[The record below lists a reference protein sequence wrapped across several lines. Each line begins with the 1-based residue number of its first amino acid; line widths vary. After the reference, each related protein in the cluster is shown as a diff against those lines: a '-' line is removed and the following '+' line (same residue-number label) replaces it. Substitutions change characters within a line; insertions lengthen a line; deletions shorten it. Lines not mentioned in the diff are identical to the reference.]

1 MFKESERNCER
12 GVFFII
18 VSIISNRFQVSMPST
33 TISFSSQ
40 DRSLRRAVEGVVDRL
55 SILQTSVIDDALLE
69 RRAPNKDGEI
79 FNVSRKSGQTEWAD
93 TSALEPVDP
102 QMIRSENEKARAVFS
117 GKSPSSQFLAAQ
129 LLADYRGEIA
139 ACVTS
144 TPTSSDWK
152 EGETDPPTREYL
164 VLNALSDDQC
174 RIFKKSL
181 KKRIH
186 QFEATVTKETGESN
200 VRAARKVPLRALYEL
215 YSVSKNRLEHC
226 EKGKKPKITTTN
238 VQAAPARGSARSFD
252 GSSVVNGRSSA
263 DGFRSSLWSNSSGFS
278 NEPDDSS
285 LVTPSVGHSSS
296 LTTTIASGAAAT
308 SSLVEGTSAAST
320 RTHSVTSE
328 SLPVTETR
336 NADKSDGGDEDGEG
350 GVATTSTTLTRQEED
365 EKIET
370 IIRRLPRVH
379 LGTAAVETM
388 SMQDLAAEKHYIK
401 QSLSRYEN
409 EVLTIFGRSP
419 IRHSAPRRRLY
430 SVYKRYGA
438 LKVEIRRRSG
448 GTPTGS
454 SSTGEN
460 GGGKE
465 SGELKG
471 EGKLSA

>member
-1 MFKESERNCER
+1 
-12 GVFFII
+12 
-18 VSIISNRFQVSMPST
+18 MPST

-55 SILQTSVIDDALLE
+55 SILQTSVIDGAFLE
-69 RRAPNKDGEI
+69 RRAANKDGEN
-79 FNVSRKSGQTEWAD
+79 FNASRKSSQTEWED

-102 QMIRSENEKARAVFS
+102 QTMRTEVEKTRSMFCA
-117 GKSPSSQFLAAQ
+117 KSPSSHFLAAQ

-144 TPTSSDWK
+144 TPSSSEWK
-152 EGETDPPTREYL
+152 EGETDTPTREYL

-226 EKGKKPKITTTN
+226 EKAKKPKITTTN
-238 VQAAPARGSARSFD
+238 LTAASGGGTARSFD
-252 GSSVVNGRSSA
+252 GSSVISGRSSA
-263 DGFRSSLWSNSSGFS
+263 EGFRSSLRSNSSGFG

-285 LVTPSVGHSSS
+285 VAIPSVGHSSS
-296 LTTTIASGAAAT
+296 LATTAATGAAPS
-308 SSLVEGTSAAST
+308 SSLMEGISAVSS
-320 RTHSVTSE
+320 RTHSVASE
-328 SLPVTETR
+328 SLPVTEAR
-336 NADKSDGGDEDGEG
+336 HVEKSDGVDGDGEG
-350 GVATTSTTLTRQEED
+350 GVATTGTTLTRQEED
-365 EKIET
+365 EKIEN

-379 LGTAAVETM
+379 LGTASVETM
-388 SMQDLAAEKHYIK
+388 TMQDLAGEKHYIK

-409 EVLTIFGRSP
+409 EVLAIFGCSP
-419 IRHSAPRRRLY
+419 VRHSAPRRRLY

-454 SSTGEN
+454 ISTGES

-471 EGKLSA
+471 ERKLSA